1 MARMKPRGG
10 ILFNRRWKKA
20 LAAVLC
26 LIFVGGAI
34 AGWSIRRA
42 TDVTLVD
49 PIALPGDVDLRT
61 GDIIVAGGVSLQ
73 SRVVLAM
80 TDNNRYSHVGIIQVT
95 PNGLFVIHA
104 APTGAGDGGVGDKV
118 ARIPLSLFLAER
130 GYVAVQ
136 VMRLKA
142 QSAEAMQLAQD
153 ACDYAYACVEQAVPF
168 DGNFDLAEQDTM
180 YCSELVYLAY
190 QHAGLD
196 WPDTIIR
203 SVSTLIKDGPVI
215 LPDAFT
221 QCDALET
228 VWYHSSERE
237 KS

>member
-1 MARMKPRGG
+1 MAGMKPRGAN
-10 ILFNRRWKKA
+10 LLNRRWKKL
-20 LAAVLC
+20 LAAALC
-26 LIFVGGAI
+26 LVLVGSAV
-34 AGWSIRRA
+34 AGWSIHRA
-42 TDVTLVD
+42 TDVTRVD
-49 PIALPGDVDLRT
+49 PIIVPVEIELRT

-80 TDNNRYSHVGIIQVT
+80 TDDNRYSHVGMIQAT
-95 PNGLFVIHA
+95 PQGLFVIHA
-104 APTGAGDGGVGDKV
+104 APTGAGDGGVGNKV

-142 QSAEAMQLAQD
+142 QTADAMQIAQD
-153 ACDYAYACVEQAVPF
+153 ACDFAYACAQRAIPF
-168 DGNFDLAEQDTM
+168 DSNFDLDEQDTM
-180 YCSELVYLAY
+180 YCSELIYLAY
-190 QHAGLD
+190 RHAGLD

-203 SVSTLIKDGPVI
+203 SVSTVLKDGPI
-215 LPDAFT
+215 IAPDAFT

-228 VWYHSSERE
+228 VWQHSSERE

>member
-1 MARMKPRGG
+1 MKPRGA
-10 ILFNRRWKKA
+10 ILFNKRWKQV
-20 LAAVLC
+20 LAAALC
-26 LIFVGGAI
+26 LVLVGGAI
-34 AGWSIRRA
+34 AGWTIHRA
-42 TDVTLVD
+42 TDVTRVD
-49 PIALPGDVDLRT
+49 PITVPNDIELRT

-80 TDNNRYSHVGIIQVT
+80 TDDNQYSHVGMIQAT

-142 QSAEAMQLAQD
+142 WSAEAEQLAQD
-153 ACDYAYACVEQAVPF
+153 ASEYAYACVEKAIPF
-168 DGNFDLAEQDTM
+168 DSNFDLAEQNTM

-203 SVSTLIKDGPVI
+203 SVSTVLKDGPI
-215 LPDAFT
+215 IAPDAFT

-228 VWYHSSERE
+228 VWQHSSERE

>member
-1 MARMKPRGG
+1 MAGMKPRGAN
-10 ILFNRRWKKA
+10 LFNRRWKKL
-20 LAAVLC
+20 LAAALC
-26 LIFVGGAI
+26 LILVGSAV
-34 AGWSIRRA
+34 AGWSIHRA
-42 TDVTLVD
+42 TDVTRVD
-49 PIALPGDVDLRT
+49 PIIVPMDIELRT

-80 TDNNRYSHVGIIQVT
+80 TDDNRYSHVGMIQVT
-95 PNGLFVIHA
+95 PEGLFVIHA
-104 APTGAGDGGVGDKV
+104 APTGAGDGGVGDRV

-142 QSAEAMQLAQD
+142 HTAEALQLAQD
-153 ACDYAYACVEQAVPF
+153 ACDFASACVERAIPF
-168 DGNFDLAEQDTM
+168 DSKFDLDEQDTM

-190 QHAGLD
+190 QHAGLV

-203 SVSTLIKDGPVI
+203 SVSTVLKDGPI
-215 LPDAFT
+215 IAPDAFT

-228 VWYHSSERE
+228 VWQHSSERE